1 MDLGDRVYAAERIT
15 KKREKRGKVEYYV
28 KWKGWSKKYN
38 TWEPEENIL
47 DVRLIELYEES
58 QRGGDVTAR
67 RPRRRDTRYS
77 EQILA
82 NLVVEEEP
90 GGDERVGEDSQ
101 DESATETTVA
111 PVVTATRL
119 SSPVD
124 ALNVDEDTLAS
135 SLDGHES
142 PIPKPDHFSAVSDSE
157 SSNSSL
163 ELPLMPRRMPAGTKR
178 KAEVLSKESGKIGVT
193 ITTSSPSSGSGSP
206 PPSKKIKGSS
216 SSPTYHTHKVNGRR
230 PSSSSVKSTPE
241 EPLPAV
247 PTTPAPAIQ
256 DKKRPEADVP
266 RGPPPSLPRAPSAPQ
281 SPQMDT
287 PLEPSLQ
294 PQPTTKKKQ
303 QQQLAQTDH
312 INKSQSPD
320 KEKLQQQQPQPN
332 GPVNVDANGHK
343 SPSPTDS
350 YTNNNRLNA
359 GILNG
364 HHSHNNNNNNNNN
377 LNNNITNNNNNINN
391 NNKSSSIKQQQTDM
405 LKANETVYVPL
416 TSPGTDYWHARN
428 PVADQVFITDV
439 TVNLKTVTIRECKTE
454 KGFFRERDPKSDVY
468 Q

>member
-15 KKREKRGKVEYYV
+15 KKREKRGKVEYFV

-58 QRGGDVTAR
+58 QRGGDVSTR

-77 EQILA
+77 EQVLA

-101 DESATETTVA
+101 DESTTGSTSAPRLNPVA
-111 PVVTATRL
+111 P
-119 SSPVD
+119 
-124 ALNVDEDTLAS
+124 DEDTLPS

-142 PIPKPDHFSAVSDSE
+142 PMPPELASAFSVDSD
-157 SSNSSL
+157 SSNSSVDIPL
-163 ELPLMPRRMPAGTKR
+163 LPRTEPAGTKR

-193 ITTSSPSSGSGSP
+193 ITTSSPTSGSGSP
-206 PPSKKIKGSS
+206 PPSKVPRLLPLKNNSTTPS
-216 SSPTYHTHKVNGRR
+216 YHNNKFNGRR

-247 PTTPAPAIQ
+247 PTTPAPAVQ

-266 RGPPPSLPRAPSAPQ
+266 HGPPPSLPRAPPAPL
-281 SPQMDT
+281 SPQIDT
-287 PLEPSLQ
+287 PLEQ
-294 PQPTTKKKQ
+294 PTKKKHLSEQ
-303 QQQLAQTDH
+303 KQE
-312 INKSQSPD
+312 KSNVIVAD
-320 KEKLQQQQPQPN
+320 K
-332 GPVNVDANGHK
+332 ANGHK

-350 YTNNNRLNA
+350 YTNNNRLPTVV
-359 GILNG
+359 NG
-364 HHSHNNNNNNNNN
+364 HHSHNNNNNNTSNVKQTE
-377 LNNNITNNNNNINN
+377 IS
-391 NNKSSSIKQQQTDM
+391 KSEIY
-405 LKANETVYVPL
+405 APL

-454 KGFFRERDPKSDVY
+454 KGFFRERDPKETL
-468 Q
+468 

>member
-15 KKREKRGKVEYYV
+15 KKREKRGKVEYFV

-58 QRGGDVTAR
+58 QKGGDVSTR
-67 RPRRRDTRYS
+67 RPRRRDTRYNV
-77 EQILA
+77 LA
-82 NLVVEEEP
+82 NIVVQEEP

-101 DESATETTVA
+101 DESTTGS
-111 PVVTATRL
+111 TSATRL
-119 SSPVD
+119 NPV
-124 ALNVDEDTLAS
+124 APDEDTLPS

-142 PIPKPDHFSAVSDSE
+142 PTPPDISASAFSVDSD
-157 SSNSSL
+157 SSNSSVDI
-163 ELPLMPRRMPAGTKR
+163 PLLARREPAGTKR

-206 PPSKKIKGSS
+206 PPNKIPRLLPLKSNPT
-216 SSPTYHTHKVNGRR
+216 SPSYHSHKVNGRR

-247 PTTPAPAIQ
+247 PTTPAPAVQ

-266 RGPPPSLPRAPSAPQ
+266 HGPPPSLPRAPP
-281 SPQMDT
+281 T
-287 PLEPSLQ
+287 PLSPRIDTLLE
-294 PQPTTKKKQ
+294 QPTKKRHPPEQKHH
-303 QQQLAQTDH
+303 D
-312 INKSQSPD
+312 KS
-320 KEKLQQQQPQPN
+320 N
-332 GPVNVDANGHK
+332 GSVALDANGRK

-350 YTNNNRLNA
+350 YTNNNRLPT
-359 GILNG
+359 IVNG
-364 HHSHNNNNNNNNN
+364 HHSHNNNNNHS
-377 LNNNITNNNNNINN
+377 NNNNNASNV
-391 NNKSSSIKQQQTDM
+391 KQTEIAKPDI
-405 LKANETVYVPL
+405 YVPL
-416 TSPGTDYWHARN
+416 SSPGTDYWHARN

-454 KGFFRERDPKSDVY
+454 KGFFRERDPKSDIY
-468 Q
+468 